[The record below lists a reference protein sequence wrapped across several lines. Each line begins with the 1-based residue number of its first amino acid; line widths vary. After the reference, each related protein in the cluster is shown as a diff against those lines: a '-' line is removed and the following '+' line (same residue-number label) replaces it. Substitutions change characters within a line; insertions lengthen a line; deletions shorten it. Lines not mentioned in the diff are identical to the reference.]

1 MFMKIYTGGGDSGE
15 TSLRTG
21 ERVSKSHERIEAY
34 GEVDELNSIIGA
46 LSASLSDS
54 GCVQKSELDRIQ
66 SDLLLL
72 GSWLA
77 TPPGSKQ
84 TKTLKSFEKDRFTLL
99 ENAIDRL
106 QQLLPELKDFIL
118 PGGHM
123 TSAWAHIARAVCRR
137 VERRVVKLQ
146 ENEREKSESCAN
158 ALIYLNRLS
167 DYFFVLGRWCNFQ
180 HSMTDTLWDK

>member
-1 MFMKIYTGGGDSGE
+1 MKIYTGRGDSGI
-15 TSLRTG
+15 TSLLNG
-21 ERVSKSHERIEAY
+21 EKVTKSHVRIEAY

-46 LSASLSDS
+46 LSASVSGG
-54 GCVQKSELDRIQ
+54 GCVESAALDRIQ

-72 GSWLA
+72 GSWVA

-84 TKTLKSFEKDRFTLL
+84 AQALQSFDTDRFIFL
-99 ENAIDRL
+99 EQAIDRL

-118 PGGHM
+118 PGGHIS
-123 TSAWAHIARAVCRR
+123 SAWAHIARSVCRR
-137 VERRVVKLQ
+137 VERRVVRLQ
-146 ENEREKSESCAN
+146 ETENGGTESFAN

-180 HSMTDTLWDK
+180 HSMTDTIWNK

>member
-1 MFMKIYTGGGDSGE
+1 MKIYTGGGDSGE
-15 TSLRTG
+15 TRLLNG
-21 ERVSKSHERIEAY
+21 EKVSKSHERIEAY
-34 GEVDELNSIIGA
+34 GDVDELNSIIGA
-46 LSASLSDS
+46 LSASVSDS
-54 GCVQKSELDRIQ
+54 GCVQTEELERIQ

-84 TKTLKSFEKDRFTLL
+84 EQALKSFDRDRYTFL

-123 TSAWAHIARAVCRR
+123 SSAWAHIARAVCRR
-137 VERRVVKLQ
+137 VERRVVRLL
-146 ENEREKSESCAN
+146 EKEGVHSESFAN

-180 HSMTDTLWDK
+180 HSMTDTIWGK